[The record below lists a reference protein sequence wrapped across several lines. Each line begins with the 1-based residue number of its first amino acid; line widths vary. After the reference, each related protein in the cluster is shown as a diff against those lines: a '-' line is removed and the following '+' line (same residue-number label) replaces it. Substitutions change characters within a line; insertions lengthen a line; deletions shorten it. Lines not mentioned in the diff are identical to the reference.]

1 MSERDSQNDDY
12 WKVQTEI
19 PVLEVEE
26 TWGESPTEGAKPYQF
41 EWNSDDTLPPIEGA
55 YFGEITVES
64 PFGEG
69 EMGYPYFD
77 GSLVSDTLIP
87 TEVKLPEETPEEIIK
102 SYGIK
107 VEFPKDHKFRFPL
120 FISKK
125 SKEQNPNYTIDY
137 VQLDEPTQSYIIKYL
152 ARCLI
157 FYPRNFFREN
167 GIRKFHIAKLSGAKG
182 FFHIKTGNIFL
193 SPDSLTGSNGKVTTF
208 HHEVNHFLE
217 KQTPEGKNFVR
228 KWEKKFPRITLMK
241 RLLAKLTGK
250 AISENAQVYKGRQ
263 FHKLSPD
270 LLNTMHFRTYG
281 AHSPSENRAVTFE
294 QIFGNPDAIKYL
306 SYLPRIKKEK
316 LEFAMS
322 LLHDLD
328 HRFDKNF
335 WADYVE
341 GMVDSNYWRTR
352 NF

>member
-1 MSERDSQNDDY
+1 
-12 WKVQTEI
+12 
-19 PVLEVEE
+19 
-26 TWGESPTEGAKPYQF
+26 
-41 EWNSDDTLPPIEGA
+41 
-55 YFGEITVES
+55 
-64 PFGEG
+64 
-69 EMGYPYFD
+69 MG
-77 GSLVSDTLIP
+77 
-87 TEVKLPEETPEEIIK
+87 
-102 SYGIK
+102 
-107 VEFPKDHKFRFPL
+107 
-120 FISKK
+120 KK
-125 SKEQNPNYTIDY
+125 I
-137 VQLDEPTQSYIIKYL
+137 
-152 ARCLI
+152 
-157 FYPRNFFREN
+157 
-167 GIRKFHIAKLSGAKG
+167 
-182 FFHIKTGNIFL
+182 
-193 SPDSLTGSNGKVTTF
+193 
-208 HHEVNHFLE
+208 
-217 KQTPEGKNFVR
+217 
-228 KWEKKFPRITLMK
+228 PRITLMK